1 MSLDSS
7 IIASL
12 PAVEADLNY
21 TVPMA
26 ERARDY
32 AYDPPPGVPHSNTT
46 LEARRFTI
54 RDIRPV
60 ATRPSLD
67 GEGFAA
73 LRHQSAVADF
83 YDDEEVVRVYYPEAA
98 ALIQEATGATRVFVF
113 DHTRRRHKPG
123 ADFRRNEAKQP
134 AREVHVDQTVK
145 SGPQRVRDLLPA
157 EAAKLLAGRVQI
169 INLWRPIRGP
179 VRDAPLAV
187 CDARSVAPEDL
198 MPSDLVYRD
207 RIGETYSV
215 TWNPAH
221 RWFYLSGMTP
231 EEALLVKCYESRT
244 DGRARFA
251 PHSAFTDPTAP
262 PDAPMRESIELRTL
276 VFHDA

>member
-1 MSLDSS
+1 MPLDSS

-21 TVPMA
+21 TVPME

-32 AYDPPPGVPHSNTT
+32 AYDPPPGVPLSNTT
-46 LEARRFTI
+46 LEPRRFLI

-60 ATRPSLD
+60 ASAPSLD

-73 LRHQSAVADF
+73 LRHPSAVRDF
-83 YDDEEVVRVYYPEAA
+83 YDDEEVRRVYYPEAE
-98 ALIQEATGATRVFVF
+98 ALIKEATGAERVLVF
-113 DHTRRRHKPG
+113 DHTRRRHVPG
-123 ADFRRNEAKQP
+123 ADFRRNEDRQP

-157 EAAKLLAGRVQI
+157 EAGRLLEGRVQI

-179 VRDAPLAV
+179 VQDAPLAV
-187 CDARSVAPEDL
+187 CDAQSVAPEDL
-198 MPSDLVYRD
+198 MPSDLIYRD

-215 TWNPAH
+215 TWNPGH
-221 RWFYLSGMTP
+221 RWFYLSAMTP
-231 EEALLVKCYESRT
+231 AEALLVKCYESRT

-251 PHSAFTDPTAP
+251 PHSAFTDPTTPA
-262 PDAPMRESIELRTL
+262 DAPLRESIELRTL
-276 VFHDA
+276 VFHRS

>member
-1 MSLDSS
+1 MPLDSS
-7 IIASL
+7 LVTSL
-12 PAVEADLNY
+12 PAVEAELNY
-21 TVPMA
+21 TVPMT

-46 LEARRFTI
+46 LEARRFAI
-54 RDIRPV
+54 RDIRSI
-60 ATRPSLD
+60 AARPSLD

-73 LRHQSAVADF
+73 FGHQSAVRDF
-83 YDDEEVVRVYYPEAA
+83 YDDEEVLRVYYPEAA
-98 ALIQEATGATRVFVF
+98 ALIRQVTGADRVFVF
-113 DHTRRRHKPG
+113 DHTRRRHRHG
-123 ADFRRNEAKQP
+123 EDFRRNEAKQP

-157 EAAKLLAGRVQI
+157 EAETLLQGRVQI

-179 VRDAPLAV
+179 VQDAPLAV
-187 CDARSVAPEDL
+187 CDAKSVAMADL
-198 MPSDLVYRD
+198 MPSDLIYRD

-221 RWFYLSGMTP
+221 RWFYLSAMTP
-231 EEALLVKCYESRT
+231 QEVLLIKCYESKT

-251 PHSAFTDPTAP
+251 PHSAFVDPTTPAGAP
-262 PDAPMRESIELRTL
+262 LRESIELRTL
-276 VFHDA
+276 VFHGA